1 MAVYRVLYQS
11 ILNAKLTGRNNLGR
25 KRCTSNRDDRK
36 LENTVK
42 QSWFKHL
49 GELHKEWTEAGVSA
63 SRVTTLRRLQEKGY
77 QATSEPETTSE
88 ASWAMEKKNWIVAH
102 WSKVLFSDESK
113 FCISFRNQDPRVW
126 RKSGEAQNPCC
137 LKSSVKFPQSVMI
150 WAAMSSA
157 GVGPLCF
164 LKSTVNA
171 AIYQEILEHFMLPSA
186 NKLYGDADFIFQQD
200 LAPAHTAKSTKSWL
214 NDHGVTVLDWSTNSP
229 DLNPIE
235 NLWGIV
241 KRKMRDTRP
250 NNADDLKAT
259 VKETWASIPPQQ
271 CHKLI
276 TSMPRQIEAV
286 IKAKGAPTKYWVHI
300 Q

>member
-1 MAVYRVLYQS
+1 MHKPQGWLQAWEYCQ
-11 ILNAKLTGRNNLGR
+11 AKLIQTLVRASQGVDWSWSQCIKSHHAQTSSGKGLPSHFWTRDNVRSVLPGLWR
-25 KRCTSNRDDRK
+25 KRTGLLLSGPKSSFQMKVNFAFH
-36 LENTVK
+36 LEIKV
-42 QSWFKHL
+42 
-49 GELHKEWTEAGVSA
+49 
-63 SRVTTLRRLQEKGY
+63 
-77 QATSEPETTSE
+77 PESGG
-88 ASWAMEKKNWIVAH
+88 
-102 WSKVLFSDESK
+102 
-113 FCISFRNQDPRVW
+113 

-171 AIYQEILEHFMLPSA
+171 AIYQEIWEHFMLPSA
-186 NKLYGDADFIFQQD
+186 DKLYGDADFIFQQD
-200 LAPAHTAKSTKSWL
+200 LAPAHTAKGTKSWF
-214 NDHGVTVLDWSTNSP
+214 NDHGVTVLDWPANSP

-250 NNADDLKAT
+250 NNADELKAT

-276 TSMPRQIEAV
+276 TSMPRRIEAV
-286 IKAKGAPTKYWVHI
+286 IKAKGAPTK
-300 Q
+300 